1 MRNAK
6 NLGRHELIGLNVTVL
21 RANAVEIEGLVTDE
35 TMNTFE
41 ITSQSKARTIPKTGR
56 NFVFDLDGNDV
67 TLEGDKIRFRP
78 EDRTKKVR

>member
-1 MRNAK
+1 MRNAR

-21 RANAVEIEGLVTDE
+21 RADAVELRGLVTDE

-41 ITSQSKARTIPKTGR
+41 ITSQSKSRTIPKTGR
-56 NFVFDLDGNDV
+56 NFVFDLGGEDV
-67 TLEGDKIRFRP
+67 TLEGDNIRFRP

>member
-6 NLGRHELIGLNVTVL
+6 NLGKHELIGLNVTVL
-21 RANAVEIEGLVTDE
+21 RADVPEFEGVVTDE

-41 ITSQSKARTIPKTGR
+41 IACDSKSLIVPKTGR
-56 NFVFDLDGNDV
+56 NFLFRLDEEDV
-67 TLEGDKIRFRP
+67 ELEGDKIRFRP